1 MIPLRVSLEGFLSYK
16 EKQVVDFEGSS
27 LWMLW
32 GPNGVGKS
40 AIFDAITFALYG
52 THRGSHSKGDVII
65 KDLINHNSDRLI
77 IEFDFLVDGTAY
89 RIRRVHPH
97 KGRSVREIVLLS
109 KDPGDPGTIHETPV
123 YNTDDENGFK
133 DRVQRIIGLNER
145 AFISSVLLLQGKSEQ
160 LLNAEPGERYTILS
174 ELIDLSRYRR
184 LHEAADTHRKNYEGQ
199 VRTVSNQLASSA
211 IQAVTEE
218 KLESARSTA
227 TQKNEQW
234 RSAQIEVERFTR
246 LLGQAEQWEKLMG
259 ELTEKEIALR
269 ATMALLAR
277 EKEIESNFQAWQA
290 LQQVLPTLKQIV
302 EQRQQITDSQQ
313 RAQSLQELVDRLSAL
328 TLNAHDK
335 RDTAAEQ
342 VRQHNQSLE
351 DLRREIEQRQQRL
364 TALAPVVEKLARVE
378 DLQKQIAQLQAQVE
392 VFPTDIEQS
401 LREAEERIAQLV
413 AIERTLPWLQTFSH
427 ERAELAKALA
437 GVENARTQVETLQ
450 VALQEYRDKRTHL
463 NTQLGEARQVERK
476 RFAAK
481 INAHREFE
489 DVYRKLQRFE
499 DTAAQQKCELCGQE
513 ISTEHAAH
521 EKDRLRHQIEEAR
534 RIDEEQQSLHQAA
547 VAVQQRLDS
556 EITAL
561 DTSIENVTN
570 ERRKC
575 ENFGRDYRNK
585 TTSHA
590 QQIQRAFNNIRSP
603 LKELIIAVA
612 PAESTGWLETT
623 YPTDSDLQTFQKE
636 VNGKA
641 AQESDLKK
649 LRKRYDEWQNVK
661 TKRDFADGELS
672 RLVGTFDVVQA
683 IRDRGEK
690 DCIDQELERL
700 GEEISQQKERYE
712 QANKLLQEANDKYET
727 LWNEEQTQRA
737 GLAAEQAGQV
747 AMSRS
752 LRLFMLSLPVSW
764 QSQAEQISED
774 ELAQLEQKR
783 DVLAPYE
790 SEYTQL
796 GHARKDKASIE
807 QHIDELQEQIGGYTQ
822 DAARPAAEVEQ
833 ELNGKK
839 ADQDLADEE
848 RKEAERQLARLQ
860 SQWEQR
866 MNLEQQK
873 QDAERFQHLYKLLT
887 DLLGRGGL
895 QLHLLREAEHVITD
909 LANEALSGLSHGR
922 MRLELRRENQ
932 VSRAS
937 SEKALDLLVYDRE
950 TSQHAIPINLASGS
964 QRFRIAVSLALAIG
978 RYSSRAAHHIE
989 SVIIDEG
996 FGSLDKAGRD
1006 DMIHELHTLG
1016 QQLARIIL
1024 VSHQD
1029 DFATAFP
1036 HRYSFKLIDKASYVT
1051 LVGDD

>member
-65 KDLINHNSDRLI
+65 KDLINHHSDRLV

-109 KDPGDPGTIHETPV
+109 KYPGDPGTIHETPV

-160 LLNAEPGERYTILS
+160 LLNAEPGERYTILAK
-174 ELIDLSRYRR
+174 LIDLSRYQR
-184 LHEAADTHRKNYEGQ
+184 LYEAADAHRKRYEDQ
-199 VRTVSNQLASSA
+199 VKIVNNQLASPT

-218 KLESARSTA
+218 NLESARSKV

-234 RSAQIEVERFTR
+234 RSAQAEVERFTR
-246 LLGQAEQWEKLMG
+246 LLGQAEQWEKLVA
-259 ELTEKEIALR
+259 ELAEKKIALQ
-269 ATMALLAR
+269 ATITLLAR
-277 EKEIESNFQAWQA
+277 EKEIESNFQGWQA

-302 EQRQQITDSQQ
+302 EQRQQIADSQ
-313 RAQSLQELVDRLSAL
+313 RRVQSLQEMVDSLSAL
-328 TLNAHDK
+328 TLDAQNK

-342 VRQHNQSLE
+342 VRQLDQSLE
-351 DLRREIEQRQQRL
+351 YLRREKEQRQQRL
-364 TALAPVVEKLARVE
+364 TTLAPIIAKLSQVENFQE
-378 DLQKQIAQLQAQVE
+378 QIAQLQAQTE
-392 VFPTDIEQS
+392 AFPPDIEQC
-401 LREAEERIAQLV
+401 LREAEEQMEQLV
-413 AIERTLPWLQTFSH
+413 AIERPLPWLQTFSY

-437 GVENARTQVETLQ
+437 GAENARTQVEALQ
-450 VALQEYRDKRTHL
+450 ATLQEYQGKRAQL
-463 NTQLGEARQVERK
+463 NAQNVEAQEIERE
-476 RFAAK
+476 RFIAK
-481 INAHREFE
+481 SNAHREFE
-489 DVYRKLQRFE
+489 DICRKLQRFE
-499 DTAAQQKCELCGQE
+499 DTAAQQVCELCGQE
-513 ISTEHAAH
+513 ISAEHTAR
-521 EKDRLRHQIEEAR
+521 EKDRLRHHIEEAR
-534 RIDEEQQSLHQAA
+534 RIDEEQQSLYQATIA
-547 VAVQQRLDS
+547 AQQHLDA

-561 DTSIENVTN
+561 DTSIENVTK
-570 ERRKC
+570 ECRKY
-575 ENFGRDYRNK
+575 EGFGRDYRNK
-585 TTSHA
+585 ATSHA
-590 QQIQRAFNNIRSP
+590 QQIQRAFDNIQSP
-603 LKELIIAVA
+603 FREHIVAVA
-612 PAESTGWLETT
+612 PAESTGWLATA
-623 YPTDSDLQTFQKE
+623 YPADSDLQTLQEE
-636 VNGKA
+636 VNRKA
-641 AQESDLKK
+641 AHESDLKQ
-649 LRKRYDEWQNVK
+649 LREQYRKWQSIK
-661 TKRDFADGELS
+661 TKRDFADGELF
-672 RLVGTFDVVQA
+672 RLLGTFDVAQA
-683 IRDRGEK
+683 VRDRDEQGR
-690 DCIDQELERL
+690 IDQALEGL
-700 GEEISQQKERYE
+700 EEEIGQQRECYERAE
-712 QANKLLQEANDKYET
+712 QLLREANENYEK
-727 LWNEEQTQRA
+727 LRGEEQTQCT
-737 GLAAEQAGQV
+737 GLAAEQARQE
-747 AMSRS
+747 AMFRS
-752 LRLFMLSLPVSW
+752 LGSFIMSLPVHW
-764 QSQAEQISED
+764 QCQAEQISVD
-774 ELAQLEQKR
+774 ELARLEQQR
-783 DVLAPYE
+783 DSLAQYE
-790 SEYTQL
+790 SQYEQL

-807 QHIDELQEQIGGYTQ
+807 QRINELQEQIGGYPP
-822 DAARPAAEVEQ
+822 DACRPTVEVER
-833 ELNGKK
+833 ELTCKK
-839 ADQDLADEE
+839 TDQDLADEE
-848 RKEAERQLARLQ
+848 RKEAERHLARLQ
-860 SQWEQR
+860 NQWEQR

-873 QDAERFQHLYKLLT
+873 QDAERFQYLYKLLA

-932 VSRAS
+932 TSRAS
-937 SEKALDLLVYDRE
+937 AEKALDLLVYDRD
-950 TSQHAIPINLASGS
+950 TGQHAIPISLASGS

-978 RYSSRAAHHIE
+978 RYSSRAAHRIE

-1006 DMIHELHTLG
+1006 DMIQELHALG

-1036 HRYSFKLIDKASYVT
+1036 HRYSFKLVDKASYVT

>member
-16 EKQVVDFEGSS
+16 EKQVIDFEGSS

-52 THRGSHSKGDVII
+52 THRGSHKRGDVII
-65 KDLINHNSDRLI
+65 KDLINHHSDRLV

-97 KGRSVREIVLLS
+97 KGRSIREILLLS
-109 KDPGDPGTIHETPV
+109 RDPGDPDTIQETPI

-133 DRVQRIIGLNER
+133 DRIQRLIGLNER
-145 AFISSVLLLQGKSEQ
+145 AFTSSVLLLQGKSEQ
-160 LLNAEPGERYTILS
+160 LLNAEPGERYTILA

-199 VRTVSNQLASSA
+199 VKTVRNQLDSPA

-218 KLESARSTA
+218 ELESARSA
-227 TQKNEQW
+227 VTQKNEQW
-234 RSAQIEVERFTR
+234 HSAQSEVERFTR
-246 LLGQAEQWEKLMG
+246 LLEQAKQWEKLI
-259 ELTEKEIALR
+259 TEITEEKIALQ

-277 EKEIESNFQAWQA
+277 EKEIESNFHEWQA
-290 LQQVLPTLKQIV
+290 LQQVLPALKQVV
-302 EQRQQITDSQQ
+302 EQQQQITDSQQ
-313 RAQSLQELVDRLSAL
+313 RVQSLQELVDNLS
-328 TLNAHDK
+328 TLVPDAQSK
-335 RDTAAEQ
+335 RDLAAEQ

-351 DLRREIEQRQQRL
+351 ELRREKEQRQQRL
-364 TALAPVVEKLARVE
+364 TTLAPVVEKLARVE
-378 DLQKQIAQLQAQVE
+378 DLQKQVAQLQAQAE
-392 VFPTDIEQS
+392 TFPPNIEQS
-401 LREAEERIAQLV
+401 LREAEEQMEQLV
-413 AIERTLPWLQTFSH
+413 AIERALPWLLTFSH
-427 ERAELAKALA
+427 ERSELAKALA
-437 GVENARTQVETLQ
+437 GAENARVQVEALEATLQ
-450 VALQEYRDKRTHL
+450 KYRDKRTQL
-463 NTQLGEARQVERK
+463 NTQLVEARQLERE
-476 RFAAK
+476 RFTTK
-481 INAHREFE
+481 INAHKNFE
-489 DVYRKLQRFE
+489 DVCRKLQRFE
-499 DTAAQQKCELCGQE
+499 DTAAQQVCELCGQE
-513 ISTEHAAH
+513 ISAEHAAH
-521 EKDRLRHQIEEAR
+521 EKDQLRRQIEEAR

-547 VAVQQRLDS
+547 VAVQQQFDS

-575 ENFGRDYRNK
+575 ENFGRDYQNK
-585 TTSHA
+585 ITSHA
-590 QQIQRAFNNIRSP
+590 QQVQRAFNNIMSP
-603 LKELIIAVA
+603 LREQIIAIAPVA
-612 PAESTGWLETT
+612 SIGWLETT
-623 YPTDSDLQTFQKE
+623 YPTNSDLQTFQEE

-641 AQESDLKK
+641 AQESDLKH
-649 LRKRYDEWQNVK
+649 LRKQYDEWQSIK
-661 TKRDFADGELS
+661 TKKDFAEGQLS
-672 RLVGTFDVVQA
+672 QLLESLDVAQA
-683 IRDRGEK
+683 LRDRDEK
-690 DCIDQELERL
+690 NCINHALGRL
-700 GEEISQQKERYE
+700 GEEISQQKECYE
-712 QANKLLQEANDKYET
+712 QAKKLLQEANDKYET
-727 LWNEEQTQRA
+727 LRNEEQARLTD
-737 GLAAEQAGQV
+737 LAVEQAGQE
-747 AMSRS
+747 AISRS
-752 LRLFMLSLPVSW
+752 LRLFILSLPVYW

-783 DVLAPYE
+783 DVLAS
-790 SEYTQL
+790 SEFEFAQL
-796 GHARKDKASIE
+796 DHARQVKASIE
-807 QHIDELQEQIGGYTQ
+807 QHIDELQKQIGGYTQ
-822 DAARPAAEVEQ
+822 DASRPAAEVEQ
-833 ELNGKK
+833 ELNCKK
-839 ADQDLADEE
+839 AAQDLADEE
-848 RKEAERQLARLQ
+848 RKEAERHLARQQ

-866 MNLEQQK
+866 VNLEQQK
-873 QDAERFQHLYKLLT
+873 RDAERFQHLYKLLA

-932 VSRAS
+932 ASRVS

-950 TSQHAIPINLASGS
+950 TGQHAIPINLASGS

-978 RYSSRAAHHIE
+978 RYSSRAAHRIE

-1006 DMIHELHTLG
+1006 DMIQELYTLG

-1036 HRYSFKLIDKASYVT
+1036 HRYSFKLVDKASYVT